1 MSPEETARWLLRD
14 GEGLVTRRD
23 LRRSGVSRTW
33 ITRRIAEGRLRAIH
47 PQVLAAPDLRLD
59 RRTQF
64 RAALLQAGPDA
75 ALSHLSALEVWGLLD
90 GKMPSEVH
98 VAVPRTGCRSVEGV
112 RIHYRSPRGSTT
124 YREGLPVMEPVNAL
138 AGASSLLDV
147 SALRFPAMEAVRIG
161 LVAPGDLHAVPG
173 LPRNASRAMRLIG
186 QEAREGA
193 ESGGEANFWRLVE
206 ESDLPTPVLQHEVST
221 YLGVKRIDAYWPD
234 LRLGAE
240 IDGRDVHTKALAFE
254 KDLRRQNAIH
264 ATGIVLIRFSVNQVM
279 TEPWLVL
286 RDIEAAMAARRWDL
300 RPAA

>member
-1 MSPEETARWLLRD
+1 
-14 GEGLVTRRD
+14 
-23 LRRSGVSRTW
+23 
-33 ITRRIAEGRLRAIH
+33 
-47 PQVLAAPDLRLD
+47 
-59 RRTQF
+59 
-64 RAALLQAGPDA
+64 
-75 ALSHLSALEVWGLLD
+75 
-90 GKMPSEVH
+90 
-98 VAVPRTGCRSVEGV
+98 
-112 RIHYRSPRGSTT
+112 
-124 YREGLPVMEPVNAL
+124 MEPVNAL